1 MSLGMFM
8 PGMLYPVSLV
18 LKHHSAQNI
27 YAAIF
32 PVGALSDSIRNAVF
46 HSQLPGGPQFWIATI
61 ASCVYL
67 AICYAAFKRMETGF
81 ADVS

>member
-1 MSLGMFM
+1 M
-8 PGMLYPVSLV
+8 
-18 LKHHSAQNI
+18 
-27 YAAIF
+27 AIF

-46 HSQLPGGPQFWIATI
+46 HSQLPGGPQFWIATV
-61 ASCVYL
+61 ASCIYL